1 MPPSPVSNERDGPRQ
16 QREYNPRNRGN
27 RALAEQEKQADEQQP
42 PVKMENNL
50 NILFNQSKDEMF
62 SLTSGYKKFQRELK
76 NFKIFTNR
84 DDITLEKLVANRI
97 FVSIGPQKKFSSSE
111 IEALKT
117 YVNVHNGSL
126 LILLTEGGESK
137 SNTNINYLLE
147 EFGIF
152 INNDAI
158 IRTTYFKYFNPKEA
172 LVSDGVLN
180 RALSEACGKIIE
192 TSSYESMQSNQKNV
206 AAQSLQFVY
215 PFGATLNV
223 QKPAI
228 PVLSSGTICFP
239 INRPL
244 CALYGNVKKQ
254 PGKIC
259 VLGSSHIFHDSYI
272 DKEENRKI
280 LEVIFKFL
288 TDDTFILNGIDSED
302 PEISE
307 YNFIPNIN
315 TISDRVKT
323 CLQDSE
329 EIPRDIAK
337 LFDTDLFSLDISHLP
352 KVIRG
357 YDELK
362 IKHEPLPLI
371 TPQFETPLPVLKPAV
386 FPPRFYEPEP
396 PSLELFDLDEHF
408 SSETAR
414 LAQITN
420 KCTDDDL
427 EFFIRECGEI
437 LGVTRHLPQTE
448 RDGKSILAY
457 IASRIIEYKCMADGF

>member
-1 MPPSPVSNERDGPRQ
+1 MPPSPVSTQNDR
-16 QREYNPRNRGN
+16 QREYNPRSNRRGQQDPGKEVN
-27 RALAEQEKQADEQQP
+27 QLVIDQQEA
-42 PVKMENNL
+42 VKMENNL

-84 DDITLEKLVANRI
+84 EDITLEKLIANRI
-97 FVSIGPQKKFSSSE
+97 FVSIGPQKKFTSSE
-111 IEALKT
+111 IEALKS
-117 YVNVHNGSL
+117 YVNTHNGSL

-158 IRTTYFKYFNPKEA
+158 VRTTYYKYFNPKEA

-180 RALSEACGKIIE
+180 RALSESCGKLVE
-192 TSSYESMQSNQKNV
+192 PSGFESMQSNQKNHV
-206 AAQSLQFVY
+206 AQSLQFVY
-215 PFGATLNV
+215 PFGSTLNV
-223 QKPAI
+223 QKPAVA
-228 PVLSSGTICFP
+228 VLSSGTICFP

-244 CALYGNVKKQ
+244 CAFYGNIKKQ

-259 VLGSSHIFHDSYI
+259 VLGSSHIFHDTYI

-288 TDDTFILNGIDSED
+288 TDDTFVLNSIDAED

-337 LFDTDLFSLDISHLP
+337 LFDTEVFSLDLSQLP
-352 KVIRG
+352 K
-357 YDELK
+357 
-362 IKHEPLPLI
+362 
-371 TPQFETPLPVLKPAV
+371 
-386 FPPRFYEPEP
+386 
-396 PSLELFDLDEHF
+396 
-408 SSETAR
+408 
-414 LAQITN
+414 
-420 KCTDDDL
+420 
-427 EFFIRECGEI
+427 
-437 LGVTRHLPQTE
+437 
-448 RDGKSILAY
+448 GKLTIS
-457 IASRIIEYKCMADGF
+457 KTKK

>member
-1 MPPSPVSNERDGPRQ
+1 M
-16 QREYNPRNRGN
+16 
-27 RALAEQEKQADEQQP
+27 
-42 PVKMENNL
+42 
-50 NILFNQSKDEMF
+50 
-62 SLTSGYKKFQRELK
+62 
-76 NFKIFTNR
+76 
-84 DDITLEKLVANRI
+84 
-97 FVSIGPQKKFSSSE
+97 
-111 IEALKT
+111 
-117 YVNVHNGSL
+117 HNGSL

-352 KVIRG
+352 KG
-357 YDELK
+357 
-362 IKHEPLPLI
+362 
-371 TPQFETPLPVLKPAV
+371 
-386 FPPRFYEPEP
+386 
-396 PSLELFDLDEHF
+396 
-408 SSETAR
+408 
-414 LAQITN
+414 N
-420 KCTDDDL
+420 
-427 EFFIRECGEI
+427 
-437 LGVTRHLPQTE
+437 
-448 RDGKSILAY
+448 
-457 IASRIIEYKCMADGF
+457 